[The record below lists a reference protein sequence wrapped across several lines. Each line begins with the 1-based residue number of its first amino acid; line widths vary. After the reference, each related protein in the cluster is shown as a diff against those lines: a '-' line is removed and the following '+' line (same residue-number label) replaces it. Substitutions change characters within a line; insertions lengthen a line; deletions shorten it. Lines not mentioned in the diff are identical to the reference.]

1 MYFKCNPDVL
11 SMYFGGIGFELTEK
25 FDVLVEY
32 WGCIDLFNFI
42 MPRVKPRVTGR
53 VKRWV
58 LRRRSGEVP
67 DMMY

>member
-1 MYFKCNPDVL
+1 MYFE
-11 SMYFGGIGFELTEK
+11 GIGCELTEK
-25 FDVLVEY
+25 IDVLVEC

-42 MPRVKPRVTGR
+42 MPRVKPR

>member
-1 MYFKCNPDVL
+1 
-11 SMYFGGIGFELTEK
+11 MYFGGIGFELTEK

-42 MPRVKPRVTGR
+42 MPRVKPRV
-53 VKRWV
+53 KRWV

>member
-42 MPRVKPRVTGR
+42 MPRVKPRV
-53 VKRWV
+53 KRWV
-58 LRRRSGEVP
+58 LRRRSGEVS